1 MSTCEMKS
9 TVLVGKREMELGGN
23 LGFLRDSNDILNDV
37 TALRER
43 MKEDGYLLIRGLHN
57 REQVLTARRQMLEKL
72 AENNAL
78 DPQAPLMDGV
88 INKDAKSKFF
98 GGTNRLTSCPGF
110 QELVKAPPVMGFF
123 EKFLGGPARTFDYKW
138 LRVVGKGDFTGAH
151 YDIVYMGRGTQNLY
165 TCWTPI
171 GDVSYD
177 MGPLTLCVGS
187 HKSEFA
193 KLQQT
198 YGKMDV
204 DRDHVQGWYSGDPN
218 EVVERFGGKWH
229 TAEFKAG
236 DALIFGMYTL
246 HMSLTHN
253 SNKFRISSDTRYQ
266 LASEPVDER
275 WIGEKPLAHYSWNTP
290 GKTVTMEEAR
300 KKWGV

>member
-1 MSTCEMKS
+1 MSACAEKS

-23 LGFLRDSNDILNDV
+23 LGFLRESNDILHDAE
-37 TALRER
+37 ALHER
-43 MKEDGYLLIRGLHN
+43 MKDDGYLLLRGLQK
-57 REQVLTARRQMLEKL
+57 RENVLEARRQMLEKL
-72 AENNAL
+72 AEAGAL
-78 DPQAPLMDGV
+78 DPNAPLMDGV
-88 INKDAKSKFF
+88 INTNAKSKFF
-98 GGTNRLTSCPGF
+98 GGTNQLTSRPAF
-110 QELVKAPPVMGFF
+110 QQLVSSPEIMGFF
-123 EKFLGGPARTFDYKW
+123 DRFLDGPSRTFDYKW

-151 YDIVYMGRGTQNLY
+151 YDIVYMGRGTQNLF

-171 GDVSYD
+171 GDISFD

-204 DRDHVQGWYSGDPN
+204 DRDHVQGWYSGDPY
-218 EVVERFGGKWH
+218 EVVEKFGGKWH

-236 DALIFGMYTL
+236 DVLIFGMYTM

-253 SNKFRISSDTRYQ
+253 SPKYRISSDTRYQ

-275 WIGEKPLAHYSWNTP
+275 WIGEKPIAHYGWNTP
-290 GKTVTMEEAR
+290 GKNVTMEEAR
-300 KKWGV
+300 KQWGV